1 MDTINPH
8 FFLRKCQM
16 LLGSWIGP
24 AAGRWTPGTKCSCQY
39 LKQTVRWKQL
49 LWREGT
55 DGRSHRDVSD
65 TQQHIQADC
74 LPGSCSV
81 LQRTAL
87 LQTNTGQ
94 FSHHSSCYSTEPEIN
109 TSWLKPCFAIPE
121 LCIYLAAALPEDGE
135 DQRGVQ
141 LSLEDSFSFVF
152 SSFQEHFFCFQWAP
166 AHFSG

>member
-1 MDTINPH
+1 MPDAAWLLDWASCREVDTWD
-8 FFLRKCQM
+8 QM
-16 LLGSWIGP
+16 QLPIPQADSKVKT
-24 AAGRWTPGTKCSCQY
+24 AAVER
-39 LKQTVRWKQL
+39 R
-49 LWREGT
+49 
-55 DGRSHRDVSD
+55 DGRQKPQRRFRD

-109 TSWLKPCFAIPE
+109 TSWLKPCFATPE

-152 SSFQEHFFCFQWAP
+152 SSFQEHFFCFQ
-166 AHFSG
+166 